1 MHEEDEDE
9 EESDSSEEE
18 EDDDGYKFRPM
29 NESDEKL
36 RGIVE
41 GGDEDDEEEED
52 GGAGDRII
60 QFLAGKQGENTEN
73 KGAGGLESQSS
84 EDWISN
90 RMAAYYTAKG
100 AAEAASEA
108 EAEAEA
114 EAEQDLI
121 VYHGFRK
128 VRKLEGTRT
137 TL

>member
-9 EESDSSEEE
+9 EDSDSSEEE

-41 GGDEDDEEEED
+41 GGDEDDAEEED
-52 GGAGDRII
+52 GG
-60 QFLAGKQGENTEN
+60 AGKQGENTEN
-73 KGAGGLESQSS
+73 RGTGGLESQSS
-84 EDWISN
+84 EDWIN
-90 RMAAYYTAKG
+90 KRMNAYYTAKS
-100 AAEAASEA
+100 AAEVVP

-121 VYHGFRK
+121 VYHGLRK
-128 VRKLEGTRT
+128 VRKPEGTRT